1 MSTASTTEVEPV
13 PTRGLPVPALAG
25 MVVGSMVG
33 AGVFSLPSTFAAAT
47 GAVGAAIAWTI
58 AGLGMLTLVFVFQ
71 RLAVRKPELDAGIYA
86 YAKAGF
92 GDYVGFF
99 SAFGYWASAC
109 AGNVTY
115 WVLIGSTLGGL
126 FPAFGAGNTVVAV
139 AVATGGLWLF
149 HFVITRGVR
158 QAAIL
163 NSIVT
168 VAKLLPL
175 LLFVVVVAIAG
186 FNWQTFTANL
196 WGGATPDAGALFG
209 QIQSTMLVTVFVF
222 LGVEGAT
229 VYSRYARCRRDV
241 GRATLLGFLSVL
253 ALFVLV
259 SILSFGVLPRG
270 ELAGLRQPSVAGVL
284 EAIVGPWGYWFI
296 SIGLIVSVLGAYLA
310 WSLMAA
316 EVLYT
321 AAKSEDAPR
330 FLTRTT
336 RRGVPIAAMLLTTTL
351 VQALLI
357 VTIFSN
363 DAFDFMLKLCSSLAL
378 IPYLLT
384 AGYALKLETRAGDDP
399 AGRSRRG
406 FAVAALATIY
416 ALFLVIAGG
425 PTYLLVS
432 FIIYAPGTVLYV
444 IARRERGLRV
454 FTRWELVICI
464 AAIALAAA
472 AVVALATG
480 AIVI

>member
-1 MSTASTTEVEPV
+1 MSTASTTEVEPA

-47 GAVGAAIAWTI
+47 GVVGAAIAWTI

-86 YAKAGF
+86 YAKTGF

-196 WGGATPDAGALFG
+196 WGGATPDAGALLG

-229 VYSRYARCRRDV
+229 VYSRYARRRRDV

-464 AAIALAAA
+464 AAITLAVA